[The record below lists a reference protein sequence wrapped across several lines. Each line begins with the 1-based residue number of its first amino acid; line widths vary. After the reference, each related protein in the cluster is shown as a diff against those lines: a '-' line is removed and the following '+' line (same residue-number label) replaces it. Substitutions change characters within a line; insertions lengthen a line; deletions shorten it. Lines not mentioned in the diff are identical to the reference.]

1 MVFAN
6 RSVAH
11 VVNLSL
17 PLVTA
22 SDEKAGA
29 NTQWCQQR
37 HNGGRMFINQ
47 YLNLRGLSNLSTP
60 NRGIELSLNTFEIE
74 CDT

>member
-22 SDEKAGA
+22 SDEKAAGA
-29 NTQWCQQR
+29 NTQWCQQP
-37 HNGGRMFINQ
+37 HNCGRMFINQ
-47 YLNLRGLSNLSTP
+47 YLKRSVQSVHSESGN
-60 NRGIELSLNTFEIE
+60 
-74 CDT
+74 